1 MKQSSILCDSAHERR
16 QGEKLFGNL
25 DLSDSVY
32 LNLKRKQN
40 QRVKMLDTLLNR
52 AKSIATK
59 YLCLIDTDDEGR
71 IGEMLSDDLTHLTE
85 KENMSYP
92 QANSI
97 IDITSLVLYKMCED
111 IHDLRNINGLAQQ
124 WQNG

>member
-1 MKQSSILCDSAHERR
+1 MLEKSILCDSAHERR

-40 QRVKMLDTLLNR
+40 QRVEMLNTLLNR

-59 YLCLIDTDDEGR
+59 YLCLIDTDDEGY
-71 IGEMLSDDLTHLTE
+71 IGEMLSDDLTYLTE
-85 KENMSYP
+85 NEKMSYP

-97 IDITSLVLYKMCED
+97 IDVTSLVLYKMCED

>member
-1 MKQSSILCDSAHERR
+1 MKEKTILCDSEHERR

-40 QRVKMLDTLLNR
+40 QRAEMLNTLLGR

-59 YLCLIDTDDEGR
+59 YLCLIDTDDEDY
-71 IGEMLSDDLTHLTE
+71 IGEMLSDDLTYLTE
-85 KENMSYP
+85 NEKMSYP

-97 IDITSLVLYKMCED
+97 IDVTSLVLYKMCED
-111 IHDLRNINGLAQQ
+111 IHDLRSISGLAQQ